1 MRFVTAKVDDSW
13 QNTFVTIANKRSAA
27 APALFRLLA
36 ESALSRAALG
46 CCGVAVAIIEAGSKA
61 RAIGYA
67 NAAFEN
73 LFGYA
78 AAEICG
84 KPLALL
90 FHNDAPLV
98 QRLLEGQSRWQLT
111 AWGRDGSEH
120 PVEVSVAAV
129 RSVEGHL
136 THWVL
141 AFADRGEVERLRAE
155 VESLKGLA
163 ASSLALRLDALHQP
177 AGGAQQAGVEV
188 PAADELYA
196 DRKPLGILQQR

>member
-1 MRFVTAKVDDSW
+1 MAQGFMTLSS
-13 QNTFVTIANKRSAA
+13 KRPEA

-46 CCGVAVAIIEAGSKA
+46 CCGVAVAIVEAGSKA
-61 RAIGYA
+61 RAVSYA
-67 NAAFEN
+67 NAAFES
-73 LFGYA
+73 LFGYT
-78 AAEICG
+78 AAELNG

-90 FHNDAPLV
+90 FRDDAALV
-98 QRLLEGQSRWQLT
+98 QRLLEGPRRWHLA
-111 AWGRDGSEH
+111 AWGKDGTEH
-120 PVEVSVAAV
+120 PVEINVAGV
-129 RSVEGHL
+129 RSVDGKL

-163 ASSLALRLDALHQP
+163 GSSLALSLDAPRQP
-177 AGGAQQAGVEV
+177 AGGAKQARVEV

-196 DRKPLGILQQR
+196 DRKPLGVLQQR

>member
-1 MRFVTAKVDDSW
+1 M
-13 QNTFVTIANKRSAA
+13 TIPSKRPVV

-46 CCGVAVAIIEAGSKA
+46 CCGVAVAIVEAGSKT
-61 RAIGYA
+61 RAVSYA
-67 NAAFEN
+67 NAAFES

-78 AAEICG
+78 ATEIAG

-90 FHNDAPLV
+90 FHNDDLLV
-98 QRLLEGQSRWQLT
+98 QRVLEGQRRWQLT
-111 AWGRDGSEH
+111 TWAKDGAEH

-129 RSVEGHL
+129 RSVEGKL

-163 ASSLALRLDALHQP
+163 ASSLALRLDAPHQP
-177 AGGAQQAGVEV
+177 AGGAQQARVEV

-196 DRKPLGILQQR
+196 DGKALGILQQR